1 MKRSQGLHTV
11 SGESGTRD
19 AAMDENSGGLSVSTP
34 VSGL

>member
-1 MKRSQGLHTV
+1 MKRGQGLHTV

-19 AAMDENSGGLSVSTP
+19 AAMDKNGGRLSVSAP